1 MLQGQFA
8 VLVRLPLVT
17 FKIAPSILSGHAI
30 PNISFTYIHVLFFS
44 PLCHVNWQF
53 EIAVIQ
59 SGSLCNLMQTP
70 TRCFVSLCQFVLQ
83 RQVHDC
89 VSVRVVDFSF
99 LESRHA

>member
-59 SGSLCNLMQTP
+59 SGSLPSVISCRRQRVALSV
-70 TRCFVSLCQFVLQ
+70 FVSLC
-83 RQVHDC
+83 
-89 VSVRVVDFSF
+89 FSDKF
-99 LESRHA
+99 TIASA